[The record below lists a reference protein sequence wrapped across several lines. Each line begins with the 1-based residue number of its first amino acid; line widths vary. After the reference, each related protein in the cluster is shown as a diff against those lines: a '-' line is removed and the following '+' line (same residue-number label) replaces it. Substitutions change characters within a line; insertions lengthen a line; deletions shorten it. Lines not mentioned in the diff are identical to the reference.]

1 MYLLLETRKGSIEC
15 LQRSSVK
22 RRTPAFICAKSQSPL
37 LPLNP
42 GIRPLLFCPSHPS
55 MPWRT
60 GRGQRRT
67 ACGPRNGPVCYLVS
81 RTCSTVSPE
90 FHPRTCFL
98 RRITLKRSK
107 SVSCLRLTER
117 SRFLAQ
123 ALLFHLLSTES
134 FSQRALRAVWPAARG
149 SFSITMGVKE
159 RSERE
164 AEWRGT
170 AALGSEEG
178 PSTRTY
184 FIHCQPCALA
194 DRLFVLCASCD
205 MCGCGVCGVRK
216 CVLCE
221 SVYSMSVDFRMSVGG
236 VHVRACGR

>member
-67 ACGPRNGPVCYLVS
+67 ACGPRNGPVWNIVS
-81 RTCSTVSPE
+81 RVCSTGSCDCS
-90 FHPRTCFL
+90 HPRTCFL

-123 ALLFHLLSTES
+123 ALLFQVLSTPT
-134 FSQRALRAVWPAARG
+134 FSQRALRAV
-149 SFSITMGVKE
+149 
-159 RSERE
+159 
-164 AEWRGT
+164 
-170 AALGSEEG
+170 
-178 PSTRTY
+178 
-184 FIHCQPCALA
+184 
-194 DRLFVLCASCD
+194 
-205 MCGCGVCGVRK
+205 
-216 CVLCE
+216 
-221 SVYSMSVDFRMSVGG
+221 
-236 VHVRACGR
+236 